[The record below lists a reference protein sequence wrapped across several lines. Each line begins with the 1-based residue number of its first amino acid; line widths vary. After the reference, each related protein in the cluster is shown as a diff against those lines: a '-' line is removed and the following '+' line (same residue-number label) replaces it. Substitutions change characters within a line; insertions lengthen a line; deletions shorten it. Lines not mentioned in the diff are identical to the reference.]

1 MRNKVYSDYAFIP
14 YYGWSINIYIYLY
27 ILNQPEFSKKEAVV
41 LERNLPRIMLFV
53 MNVFKRIVRSF
64 CSLFLPLIWWL
75 FLALQVVSQLP
86 FSRPCRSVC
95 SQSMPIND
103 RLGVIEAAKAYQ
115 REQQRLRTESR
126 LAQLGQA
133 QRELELR
140 EVWTLFA
147 LIWVLVIVLFF
158 ARLYLGPSV

>member
-27 ILNQPEFSKKEAVV
+27 ILYQPEFSKKEAVV

-103 RLGVIEAAKAYQ
+103 RLGVIKAAKVYQ

-126 LAQLGQA
+126 LAQLGQD

-140 EVWTLFA
+140 EVLILFA
-147 LIWVLVIVLFF
+147 FIWAVGIVLFY
-158 ARLYLGPSV
+158 ARLYLGPST